1 MPRAG
6 SEPGHG
12 NGHSIRLPRNSLQDW
27 QTVQMTNK
35 NTIALIQGDPAG
47 IGPELLVKLLCEDR
61 VRSAARLV
69 VVGAPEILARGEDQ
83 TGQIVDDIRH
93 AGLEADIEFESDEVF
108 HLDLSVE
115 GIGEVPVSQVSAA
128 GGRSS
133 MRGLQR
139 ALELARDGIVDG
151 IVFMPFNKES
161 MHLGG
166 NEFADELGFARDFFR
181 TGDLASEFNVA
192 NGMWNGRV
200 TSHVAMKDVP
210 ELLTVERIGQSIQL
224 TDRTLRMAGYERP
237 RIVVAAF
244 NPHAGDG
251 GLMGDE
257 EIRVIRPAVERA
269 RLGQISVVGPLPA
282 DTLWLKVRDGEYDAV
297 VTMYHDQ
304 GQIAIKLLGFDRGVS
319 VLAGLPVPLTTPAH
333 GTAFDIAGQN
343 RANPVPALNAFTM
356 CVNMSGKRSATA
368 GLIGSET

>member
-1 MPRAG
+1 
-6 SEPGHG
+6 
-12 NGHSIRLPRNSLQDW
+12 
-27 QTVQMTNK
+27 MTRK
-35 NTIALIQGDPAG
+35 TIALVQGDPGG
-47 IGPELLVKLLCEDR
+47 IGPELLHRLLSDDE
-61 VRSAARLV
+61 VRNCANLV
-69 VVGAPEILARGEDQ
+69 VIGAPEVFARGEDQ
-83 TGQIVDDIRH
+83 AGSRIVVRH
-93 AGLEADIEFESDEVF
+93 AALDAELVPVEGQVL
-108 HLDLSVE
+108 HLDLPIE
-115 GIGEVPVSQVSAA
+115 GIGEVPVAQVSAA

-133 MRGLQR
+133 IEGLRR
-139 ALELARDGIVDG
+139 AFELSQAGMVDG

-166 NEFADELGFARDFFR
+166 NEFADELGFARAFFGLR
-181 TGDLASEFNVA
+181 TPASEFNVA

-210 ELLTVERIGQSIQL
+210 DLLTVGRIEESIGL
-224 TDRTLRMAGYERP
+224 ADRTLKMAGHDRP
-237 RIVVAAF
+237 RIVVAAY

-269 RLGQISVVGPLPA
+269 QRRQINCVGPLPA

-319 VLAGLPVPLTTPAH
+319 VLAGLPVPMTTPAH
-333 GTAFDIAGQN
+333 GTAFDIAGQAK
-343 RANPVPALNAFTM
+343 ANPAPARNAFTM
-356 CVNMSGKRSATA
+356 CLNMASNRNATTGVDA
-368 GLIGSET
+368 GLAD